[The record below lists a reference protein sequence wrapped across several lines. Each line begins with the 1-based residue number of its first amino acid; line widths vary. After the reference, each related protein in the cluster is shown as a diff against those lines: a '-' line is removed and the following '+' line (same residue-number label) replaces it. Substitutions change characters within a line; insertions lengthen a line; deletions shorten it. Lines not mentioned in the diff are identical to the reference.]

1 MDLQRLKSAMA
12 DAVAEDAS
20 RADWTDAEW
29 SAWFNGPVTVV
40 RERFVNERT
49 LYGELG
55 LAVGEEILQRLDAAA
70 AADAV
75 IARVRGWFAPSA
87 GGVDVGMA
95 STRAMLDQ
103 LQAGG
108 VLTADQVTAIKAMAE
123 GMQTR
128 SETLGLGELA
138 QDSIKYVLVW
148 LYGEQS

>member
-1 MDLQRLKSAMA
+1 MDLQRLKSAMDGA
-12 DAVAEDAS
+12 TAEDAS
-20 RADWTDAEW
+20 RAGWTDQQW

-55 LAVGEEILQRLDAAA
+55 LAMGEEILQRLDAAA

-87 GGVDVGMA
+87 GGVDVGLA
-95 STRAMLDQ
+95 ATRAMLDQ
-103 LQAGG
+103 LQADS

-128 SETLGLGELA
+128 AAEYGLP
-138 QDSIKYVLVW
+138 LV
-148 LYGEQS
+148 YEGHVAKARQS

>member
-1 MDLQRLKSAMA
+1 MD
-12 DAVAEDAS
+12 V
-20 RADWTDAEW
+20 
-29 SAWFNGPVTVV
+29 
-40 RERFVNERT
+40 
-49 LYGELG
+49 G
-55 LAVGEEILQRLDAAA
+55 LAAT
-70 AADAV
+70 
-75 IARVRGWFAPSA
+75 RG
-87 GGVDVGMA
+87 
-95 STRAMLDQ
+95 MLDQ